1 MFGIN
6 VGQVI
11 KGHIN
16 EITNQENALYEA
28 RIKICKKCP
37 LYTETTFGPVCDS
50 KKCFNPNTNKS
61 QYYPSAGYICGCGCR
76 LSAKT
81 RLKDSECVLNKW

>member
-16 EITNQENALYEA
+16 EITKQEQELSEQ
-28 RIKICKKCP
+28 RMQICRQCP
-37 LYTETTFGPVCDS
+37 LYTETMAGPICDS
-50 KKCFNPNTNKS
+50 KKCLNAETNT
-61 QYYPSAGYICGCGCR
+61 
-76 LSAKT
+76 
-81 RLKDSECVLNKW
+81 V